1 MSAFKLRKSKA
12 EKQKKQESS
21 WILEGIVGY
30 LQSPV
35 WHVPIMNFIDEHCA
49 CFENKEENKFEYT
62 DIHMKYKQLMERLL
76 ADYIKELNI
85 SKEAFS
91 EACSQD
97 GSVVQHVEG
106 LFEYLWAADD
116 FLLFKR
122 IMTKHN
128 LELEMQ
134 AIHNLQIKEIN
145 DETLDSAMFNEI
157 LSKSQ
162 AAYQSVVD
170 DINKLTAAEENDIQR
185 AIEFSKREMEILKA
199 QAEQEQK
206 MLEEAIKLSLQTS
219 QTPTGDNSNQT
230 KPVPPTVDGGFK
242 TEAPIVPVS
251 TASIQKDVL
260 PIQASKSPNTPHVLL
275 DDKAKATNTQTAAL
289 APLTKLHRTNASA
302 AASWITEAQKS
313 TEGLFDKPE
322 TSTTI
327 PQASN
332 VNQDE
337 LEKRKQYLKKQ
348 RDKILEQKRNSRQ
361 AELKEFH
368 ENQPEQSSSAD
379 KKSKNEQPDD
389 DALNA
394 RLALAARLKREVIR
408 QKQT

>member
-1 MSAFKLRKSKA
+1 MS
-12 EKQKKQESS
+12 
-21 WILEGIVGY
+21 IV
-30 LQSPV
+30 
-35 WHVPIMNFIDEHCA
+35 H
-49 CFENKEENKFEYT
+49 
-62 DIHMKYKQLMERLL
+62 MERLL

-145 DETLDSAMFNEI
+145 DETQDSAMFNEI

-162 AAYQSVVD
+162 AAYHSVVD

-185 AIEFSKREMEILKA
+185 AIEYSKREMEILKA
-199 QAEQEQK
+199 QADQEQK

-219 QTPTGDNSNQT
+219 QSPTGDNSNQT
-230 KPVPPTVDGGFK
+230 KPVGPSVGSGLK
-242 TEAPIVPVS
+242 SEAPIVPVS
-251 TASIQKDVL
+251 TTSIQKDVH
-260 PIQASKSPNTPHVLL
+260 PIQASKSPNTPHVL
-275 DDKAKATNTQTAAL
+275 DDKAKATNTQATAL

-313 TEGLFDKPE
+313 TEVLFDKSE
-322 TSTTI
+322 TSATI

-337 LEKRKQYLKKQ
+337 LEKRKQYLKNQ

-368 ENQPEQSSSAD
+368 ENQPEQSSSAE
-379 KKSKNEQPDD
+379 KKSKNEQPND